1 MVAINDLLY
10 LIGTKREGPYWD
22 FKREWYEE
30 KFKLLHDII
39 CMANNTVNRDCY
51 IIIGIDEENGYSIK
65 DVLGDPNRKTTQ
77 NLVDFLRDKNFAG
90 SNRPQISVDTFIVN
104 NRQLDVITIYNTTL
118 TPYYLTEHFREV
130 CANNIYTRVEDS
142 NTPRNRS
149 ADIGII
155 EWLWKKRFGL
165 LVSLTER
172 IYNYLKEPDN
182 WSQGI
187 SELLYYHEF
196 ESDLKIEFASTDL
209 KEEYKFKILATEDEY
224 SCYKINIYSKKIL
237 IYSFDGLEILTENEK
252 NKIILDPFRAHIYLK
267 DTSEVLDYAYLIKGS
282 IEFYMLCFLK
292 KKYNGYDVYPK
303 SKEYV
308 KSILFFDTENEQKNF
323 NNYIEELPME
333 NFHFCEEARYRGMAN
348 KLREEKRFLNSKI
361 LQDKLKNWKYMQSS

>member
-1 MVAINDLLY
+1 MVTINELLY
-10 LIGTKREGPYWD
+10 IIETKREGPYWD

-30 KFKLLHDII
+30 NFKLLHDII

-51 IIIGIDEENGYSIK
+51 IIIGIDEENGYLIK

-77 NLVDFLRDKNFAG
+77 NLVDFLRDKSFAG
-90 SNRPQISVDTFIVN
+90 SNRPQISVDTFIVDN
-104 NRQLDVITIYNTTL
+104 KHLDVITICNTIL
-118 TPYYLTEHFREV
+118 TPYYLTERFSEV

-149 ADIGII
+149 ADVGII

-172 IYNYLKEPDN
+172 INNYLKEPDN

-187 SELLYYHEF
+187 SELLFYHEF
-196 ESDLKIEFASTDL
+196 EPDLRIEFASSDL

-224 SCYKINIYSKKIL
+224 SCYKINICNKEIL
-237 IYSFDGLEILTENEK
+237 IYSFDGIGILKENE
-252 NKIILDPFRAHIYLK
+252 KIILDPIRECIYLK
-267 DTSEVLDYAYLIKGS
+267 DTRKKLDYAYLITGS
-282 IEFYMLCFLK
+282 IEFDMFCFLN
-292 KKYNGYDVYPK
+292 KKYCGYDVYPK

-308 KSILFFDTENEQKNF
+308 ESILFFKSENERENF
-323 NNYIEELPME
+323 NNYIKELPIE
-333 NFHFCEEARYRGMAN
+333 DFHFCEDVRYRGMAN
-348 KLREEKRFLNSKI
+348 KLREEKRCLNAKT
-361 LQDKLKNWKYMQSS
+361 LQDKLNNWKCM